1 VRRVVRKGRALV
13 KRLTTRRRS
22 VDTVVVGIVLT
33 LLVICVDSAGLLTQ
47 IEFLLYDLRASVFQ
61 FFLPKASD
69 KLMHLDVDEDVLRA
83 VAASEH
89 VSWPWPRS
97 LLAEM
102 FDEVRLA
109 HPKVVGLDI
118 LFSEPQKP
126 AWEPMFAATTRPV
139 RDDKFVGESV
149 KVDHDKILGESLKRL
164 GCVLVPVSLPFKA
177 QAKPSDLQTALR
189 EELSR
194 DLNLSQVQLVNALW
208 ARGINDA
215 NLPIVAREYL
225 DAWREEMAPAIAR
238 EIERAGPAADRES
251 VKRRL
256 LKLDES
262 DLVLEKAF
270 DQLYEQALST
280 SYMVRFS
287 RPIPPGLPTL
297 FSSNLEGLPVRPIAA
312 AAAYSAFVDYAPF
325 RDGRVRAV
333 PLFVRHDDRMYPQL
347 GLAMACAQLDVPL
360 DSLQFRKNT
369 VVLPLKDGH
378 EIAVPYR
385 SYRSTALGQEIATF
399 IDIPWWGNDEWAYMY
414 DHPNHREPVNHLSM
428 VAVLDLVLTKRK
440 IVANSQMSDAALIA
454 VLAVVD
460 KPAAEAY
467 VAHRPPADDV
477 EARRV
482 IYRGAA
488 EKMKDQVEF
497 MRQADPKDL
506 DQESRTFLASAE
518 SLPRFMTQF
527 DDLEQRLHDGRD
539 ELRKSLGGKAVFV
552 GWTATGVAAD
562 FVPTSI
568 HAKCPGVVLHG
579 AIFNGIMTGELWR
592 TLPSWLTYLVTAV
605 LGLAMTAAATFFTP
619 ARALVVAFCLGCGYI
634 LLNGLLLFDRFN
646 LILGAAGPLLCIA
659 AVWQG
664 CTLIRLIVERYQ
676 RSRIEGR
683 FRSYVDPALV
693 DFVVQNPNQIKLEG
707 QVREM
712 TVCFTDLGGFTAL
725 TSKLKEATVPLLN
738 EIFDALVPEIRNN
751 NGYVNKFLGDGI
763 MFFFGA
769 PRENPYHARDALR
782 TVLEI
787 QRAMRDVN
795 AALSE
800 RGLAN
805 VTLRAGVN
813 TGSMVVGDAGSEK
826 ASDYTVLGDHVNLA
840 SRMESA
846 NKQLGTDMLVS
857 RRTVELAGQDGV
869 LLRSVGQIQVVGREE
884 PVEAY
889 EIVCRQDEATDAQ
902 RRLVE
907 LTQRLVDAY
916 RETRLEDCL
925 AAAAVIEGEFG
936 PSKLTKLYTERCEYF
951 LAQPNLQD
959 FTCTITLAEK

>member
-1 VRRVVRKGRALV
+1 MA
-13 KRLTTRRRS
+13 RRRS
-22 VDTVVVGIVLT
+22 VDTVVVGVVLT
-33 LLVICVDSAGLLTQ
+33 LLVISVDSAGVLTQ
-47 IEFLLYDLRASVFQ
+47 AEFLLYDLRASVFQ
-61 FFLPKASD
+61 FFLPKPTD
-69 KLMHLDVDEDVLRA
+69 KLVHVDVDEGVLRA

-109 HPKVVGLDI
+109 GPKVVGLDI
-118 LFSEPQKP
+118 LFPEPQKP
-126 AWEPMFAATTRPV
+126 GWEPEFSATTQPV
-139 RDDKFVGESV
+139 RGDTFVGESR
-149 KVDHDKILGESLKRL
+149 KVDHDKVFGESLKRL
-164 GCVLVPVSLPFKA
+164 DCVLVPVSLPFKA
-177 QAKPSDLQTALR
+177 QAKPSALQTALR
-189 EELSR
+189 AELSR
-194 DLNLSQVQLVNALW
+194 DLSLSQPQLVNALW
-208 ARGINDA
+208 AKGLNDV
-215 NLPIVAREYL
+215 NLPMVAREYL
-225 DAWREEMAPAIAR
+225 DAWRAEMAAAIAR
-238 EIERAGPAADRES
+238 ELERAGPAADRES
-251 VKRRL
+251 IKRHL

-270 DQLYEQALST
+270 DQLYEEALSAA
-280 SYMVRFS
+280 YMVRFS
-287 RPIPPGLPTL
+287 RPIPPELPRL
-297 FSSNLEGLPVRPIAA
+297 FSADQDGLPVRAIAA
-312 AAAYSAFVDYAPF
+312 AAAYSANIEKAPF
-325 RDGRVRAV
+325 GDGRVRAV
-333 PLFVRHDDRMYPQL
+333 PLFVSHGDRMYPQL

-385 SYRSTALGQEIATF
+385 SYWSTSLDQEVATF

-414 DHPNHREPVNHLSM
+414 DHPHHRTPANHLSM

-440 IVANSQMSDAALIA
+440 ITANSEMSDAALIA

-460 KPAAEAY
+460 KPAAEGY
-467 VAHRPPADDV
+467 VARRPPAEDIDASRLV
-477 EARRV
+477 YRRV
-482 IYRGAA
+482 AD
-488 EKMKDQVEF
+488 KVKDQVEF

-506 DQESRTFLASAE
+506 DEESRKFLAAAE
-518 SLPRFMTQF
+518 SLPRFMKEF
-527 DDLEQRLHDGRD
+527 GYLEQRLSDGRD
-539 ELRKSLGGKAVFV
+539 ELRRNLGGKAVFV
-552 GWTATGVAAD
+552 GWTATGAAAD

-592 TLPSWLTYLVTAV
+592 TLPTWLTCLVTVA

-619 ARALVVAFCLGCGYI
+619 ARALLVAFCLGCGYV
-634 LLNGLLLFDRFN
+634 LLNGLLLFDYLN

-664 CTLIRLIVERYQ
+664 CTLTRLIVERYQ

-693 DFVVQNPNQIKLEG
+693 DFVVQNPDQIKLEG

-712 TVCFTDLGGFTAL
+712 TVCFTDLGNFTPL
-725 TSKLKEATVPLLN
+725 TAQLKEETVPLLN
-738 EIFDALVPEIRNN
+738 SIFDAVVPEIRKH

-769 PRENPYHARDALR
+769 PRVNLGHARDAVR
-782 TVLEI
+782 AVLDI
-787 QRAMRDVN
+787 QAAMVGIN
-795 AALSE
+795 AELTE

-846 NKQLGTDMLVS
+846 NKQLGTTMLVS
-857 RRTVELAGQDGV
+857 RRTVELAGNDGV
-869 LLRSVGQIQVVGREE
+869 LVRPVGEIRVVGREE

-889 EIVCRQDEATDAQ
+889 EIMCRQEDATESQ
-902 RRLVE
+902 RRLVDFTTRMVE
-907 LTQRLVDAY
+907 AY
-916 RETRLEDCL
+916 REVRLEDCL
-925 AAAAVIEGEFG
+925 GLAARIEAEFG
-936 PSKLTKLYTERCEYF
+936 LTKLTRLYTERCEYF
-951 LAQPNLQD
+951 LAQPDLQD
-959 FTCTITLAEK
+959 FTPTITLAEK